1 VSDLD
6 EDGESFEGSTVRHA
20 KAAAEAAGLD
30 TGQLSLTMEV
40 EAPILRLETQHGAA
54 LEIHL
59 GHFSGKSIREL
70 PVGSM
75 LSLSESAAESEAVDL
90 QRFALI
96 CQLRDTRI
104 KLIEPGET
112 DRFAYE
118 PSKIVLVAARRPH
131 GGEIH
136 AESTRFRCHIDPGLM
151 RLFGHLQV
159 GLDFALSPLSGGVM
173 GRQIESSPRVV
184 RTASLKRS
192 ISRQNQPW
200 KFDLRTGSFDLIWD
214 PKGGGGYHEG
224 SVKGHIAGV
233 NVKVNVDD
241 QGRMTVVG
249 NAQDAAMTC
258 GDRRFFSGWTVRAWT
273 VLW

>member
-1 VSDLD
+1 
-6 EDGESFEGSTVRHA
+6 
-20 KAAAEAAGLD
+20 
-30 TGQLSLTMEV
+30 
-40 EAPILRLETQHGAA
+40 
-54 LEIHL
+54 
-59 GHFSGKSIREL
+59 
-70 PVGSM
+70 
-75 LSLSESAAESEAVDL
+75 
-90 QRFALI
+90 
-96 CQLRDTRI
+96 
-104 KLIEPGET
+104 
-112 DRFAYE
+112 
-118 PSKIVLVAARRPH
+118 
-131 GGEIH
+131 
-136 AESTRFRCHIDPGLM
+136 
-151 RLFGHLQV
+151 
-159 GLDFALSPLSGGVM
+159 M